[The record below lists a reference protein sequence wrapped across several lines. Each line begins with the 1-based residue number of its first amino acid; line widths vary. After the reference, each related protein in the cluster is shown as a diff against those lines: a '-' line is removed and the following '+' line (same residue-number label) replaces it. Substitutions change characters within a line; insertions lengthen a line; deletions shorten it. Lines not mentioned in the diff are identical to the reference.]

1 MWIPLLYAATA
12 LALGLVLP
20 RLERRLLPDLT
31 LGVDPGAAFAIL
43 TGIAS
48 GMMGLTAIVFSL
60 AFVMVQFSATAY
72 SPRLVLWL
80 ARSAVINHS
89 IGLFTA
95 TFIYSLAA
103 VAWINRGGSGLVP
116 PITVWFAIALLLASV
131 VLFVLLV
138 ERVGMLQV
146 TRVLA
151 FAGVEGRRVIDRMY
165 RTPSRPGQIPG
176 DGPVPFGKTDV
187 AALPLIQT
195 LAHDGGPLVVQAVNT
210 GALSELA
217 SRARGTIVM
226 TVAVGDTVL
235 EGMPILRVHG
245 TGPALPEETLR
256 DAVELGTERTF
267 EQDPKYAIRLLVDVA
282 IKALSPAINDP
293 TTAVQA
299 LDQIEDLMLRLGRC
313 ELDVGRVCDAA
324 GKLRFEMPVPTWD
337 DLVVLALDEIR
348 YCGAT
353 SIQVMRR
360 MRALLQDLTQ
370 QVLPDRQA
378 ALTYY
383 LVRVEK
389 GIRRDLQDADDQRD
403 ALEPDRQGLGLSR
416 ERPGAAGKKA

>member
-1 MWIPLLYAATA
+1 M
-12 LALGLVLP
+12 
-20 RLERRLLPDLT
+20 
-31 LGVDPGAAFAIL
+31 PG
-43 TGIAS
+43 G
-48 GMMGLTAIVFSL
+48 
-60 AFVMVQFSATAY
+60 
-72 SPRLVLWL
+72 
-80 ARSAVINHS
+80 
-89 IGLFTA
+89 
-95 TFIYSLAA
+95 
-103 VAWINRGGSGLVP
+103 
-116 PITVWFAIALLLASV
+116 
-131 VLFVLLV
+131 
-138 ERVGMLQV
+138 
-146 TRVLA
+146 
-151 FAGVEGRRVIDRMY
+151 
-165 RTPSRPGQIPG
+165 
-176 DGPVPFGKTDV
+176 GPVPFGKTDV

-210 GALSELA
+210 GALVELA
-217 SRARGTIVM
+217 SRASGTIVM

-245 TGPALPEETLR
+245 AGPALPEEKLR

-360 MRALLQDLTQ
+360 MRALLQDLTH